1 MTRVTRSHT
10 IRGHL
15 VAGGLVDLG
24 LGEATQKAGPD
35 GHDVDG
41 FSTRQHHH
49 DDTLVVVAGAYGPN
63 WLRILAE
70 ITGRLESPHV
80 KCTVISEAPELGD
93 HEVFVRWATSEELQA
108 RKAAQ
113 AERQASLKAQLGRQE
128 AQQRAAEQRQ
138 ALEAAGQSGLF

>member
-1 MTRVTRSHT
+1 MSRVTRVST
-10 IRGHL
+10 IDRHL
-15 VAGGLVDLG
+15 VQGGLVDLS

-41 FSTRQHHH
+41 FATRQHHH
-49 DDTLVVVAGAYGPN
+49 DGTLVVIAGAYGPN
-63 WLRILAE
+63 WVRTLAE

-80 KCTVISEAPELGD
+80 KCTVISDAPELGD
-93 HEVFVRWATSEELQA
+93 HEVIARWATSEELQA

-113 AERQASLKAQLGRQE
+113 KERQAPLTAELARRE
-128 AQQRAAEQRQ
+128 AQKRAEKERQ